1 MFTTASH
8 LTQLV
13 AVTTK
18 CPALKVIVSIDKI
31 SEDSRKT
38 FSTWAA
44 ERGVRV
50 TTLEELEELGAQNL
64 IAPFSPNPKSI
75 VSICY
80 TSGTTNVPKG
90 VLLTHEQLTLGTV
103 SCMHGASFVA
113 GGALLS
119 YLPLAHIYEVSRSV
133 VVLKHILTQVL

>member
-1 MFTTASH
+1 M
-8 LTQLV
+8 
-13 AVTTK
+13 
-18 CPALKVIVSIDKI
+18 SIDKI
-31 SEDSRKT
+31 SEESRKT

-90 VLLTHEQLTLGTV
+90 VILTHEQLTMGTV
-103 SCMHGASFVA
+103 SCMHGGVFTP

-119 YLPLAHIYEVSRSV
+119 YLPLAHIYEVSIFSW
-133 VVLKHILTQVL
+133 VL